1 MSVLRIAFLGTPEF
15 ARDHLEGLLDDPH
28 FEVVGVVTQ
37 PDRPSGRH
45 MKLTPSPVKILALE
59 RNCRVISPES
69 IKAPEVLEEISKWRA
84 EAAVVVAYGQI
95 VTQSFL
101 DLFPFKVV
109 NVHASLLPRW
119 RGAAPIQRAIQ
130 AGDTKSGVA
139 LQVMTK
145 KLDAGDVIGFYE
157 LPIPS
162 GMDSFQLHQALIPL
176 GKKLLNIDFMDYLR
190 GQLSPK
196 PQNELDVT
204 YAHKI
209 EKSEAHLN
217 WKHSAQEIH
226 NHVRAFVMGPGSFC
240 NFAAKKLKL
249 VHTQV
254 SDPTFDSNNIK
265 NGVISASEKMI
276 SNKDQAGKIIK
287 VETDSFFV
295 LCGSGVLQVL
305 EVQPESRSK
314 MKVKDFLLG
323 YALKVGDIL
332 T

>member
-1 MSVLRIAFLGTPEF
+1 VSVLRIAFLGTPEF
-15 ARDHLEGLLDDPH
+15 ARDHLEGLLNDPH

-45 MKLTPSPVKILALE
+45 MNLTPSPVKKLALE

-69 IKAPEVLEEISKWRA
+69 IKAPEVLDEISKWRA

-95 VTQSFL
+95 VSQSFL
-101 DLFPFKVV
+101 DLFPMKVV

-130 AGDTKSGVA
+130 SGDTKTGVA

-145 KLDAGDVIGFYE
+145 KLDAGDVIGFCE
-157 LPIPS
+157 LLIPHD
-162 GMDSFQLHQALIPL
+162 MDSFQLHQALIPI

-196 PQNELDVT
+196 PQNELEVT

-209 EKSEAHLN
+209 EKSEAQII
-217 WKHSAQEIH
+217 WGKTAIEVH

-240 NFAAKKLKL
+240 NFSGKKLKL
-249 VHTQV
+249 VRTEV
-254 SDPTFDSNNIK
+254 SDPAFDSSNTKDEAVSSSEKIIK
-265 NGVISASEKMI
+265 NK
-276 SNKDQAGKIIK
+276 NQAGKIIK
-287 VETDSFFV
+287 VEADSFFV
-295 LCGSGVLQVL
+295 LCGYGVLRVH

-323 YALKVGDIL
+323 HTLKVGDIL
-332 T
+332 A